1 MDNAGYATLTRQS
14 ALMSELR
21 LVANNVANAS
31 TTGFRREGI
40 VFSEF
45 VVDLGKEAPSMSMAR
60 AAVRA
65 TSAIQGELKPT
76 GGALDFAIEG
86 PGFFQVETPD
96 GVALT
101 RNGAFTSSATNELV
115 TLDGLRVLD
124 VDGAPIF
131 IPSDGQIAVS
141 SDGTLSV
148 DGQPLAQLGLFRP
161 LRPEDVSRGTGTLF
175 HVKNGATPAP
185 GRDPGDPAPLPGKL
199 ERGSD
204 RRNGPPDRG
213 AARL

>member
-76 GGALDFAIEG
+76 GG
-86 PGFFQVETPD
+86 
-96 GVALT
+96 
-101 RNGAFTSSATNELV
+101 RWTSRS
-115 TLDGLRVLD
+115 
-124 VDGAPIF
+124 
-131 IPSDGQIAVS
+131 
-141 SDGTLSV
+141 
-148 DGQPLAQLGLFRP
+148 
-161 LRPEDVSRGTGTLF
+161 
-175 HVKNGATPAP
+175 K
-185 GRDPGDPAPLPGKL
+185 GRDSSRLK
-199 ERGSD
+199 
-204 RRNGPPDRG
+204 RRTESP
-213 AARL
+213 